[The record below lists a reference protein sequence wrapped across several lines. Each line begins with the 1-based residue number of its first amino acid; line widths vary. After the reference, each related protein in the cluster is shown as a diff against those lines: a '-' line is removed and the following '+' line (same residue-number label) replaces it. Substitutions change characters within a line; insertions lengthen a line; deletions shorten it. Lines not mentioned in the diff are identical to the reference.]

1 MKTKAIL
8 AILAAGVL
16 AASHVGAQQV
26 DTVFATNT
34 LREPMGVGAQGDY
47 IYVTA
52 SVNNQVVRFHP
63 GTGGLTVLAG
73 SLTGVAGW
81 VDAQGTAARFN
92 SPQGLVVDEARGG
105 LVISDSGN
113 NAIRLVTWSGNVSS
127 LATGLSYPVGL
138 ARDASGNIYIADSG
152 SGSIKILFTNNTVAT
167 LAGGFNGPAA
177 VAVGDNGE
185 IWVAD
190 TRNHVIQRLTTTGSG
205 LAVTLVGTPQVV
217 AGLMNTT
224 GAVDAEQGPDA
235 RFNNPRGLLWVGGN
249 TGLLIS
255 DTANHALRRLYTNTV
270 YGGYTVVTVA
280 GGLGENASGFVNG
293 APLIARFNSPVGLC
307 RDTTSEGM
315 LVVDRGNSAIRR
327 VQTMPPQP
335 RIQNPRIGYIR
346 LQDTP
351 QGRVAVLTPVT
362 TITFNNDEVLGIEGE
377 VGVQTFF
384 TTGPTPSDPLDIN
397 NVIPDPGPGAGS
409 TPPAF
414 VSGQTTLPPSV
425 VEPAPNFIIKARS
438 SAQGRQASDVVMA
451 QFIFKVATPSV
462 AGDNAAYLPVDSI
475 TLGAR
480 MFYTTNGVEP
490 VDGAGA
496 QNFGP
501 VFSGG
506 VISLPRLDTNIVLK
520 IKAFRDRYQPS
531 ETVTK
536 VLSAENFTANK
547 LTLGFEGGEGYSR
560 FLAAPGQ
567 RFVAPVTLEVLEGQK
582 MYSLQFNAAVTN
594 LGLAPAVNAASLGF
608 ESMLM
613 RRVETPAGVVYLQI
627 PPAFLVVPSTNLPA
641 FTNLSLTNITSGLM
655 MLGYMERNGLTNLY
669 DTTKQHLIQ
678 YSIAHNTLFESGGR
692 KVVVGGFW
700 FGVPPTAAPDSQ
712 YAISLGRPSATADGI
727 QQDVYIETPTNRST
741 RVVTMASFP
750 YIVGDCMPFGWF
762 NAGDFGDSNILSAD
776 IMQVFQTVTYSLN
789 APPPTSDLFDAMDSC
804 CVDTNGVDQAGNP
817 AFYADSGID
826 TLIDRIAWGDGQ
838 LDVNDIFVS
847 FRRALDP
854 ARVWYARYWPTNPP
868 IGIKRYEIVPNRF
881 RGNLAAQSEPVRYR
895 SNGDGPPPLIRL
907 TASDIIPSA
916 AGQEIAVPIQVE
928 IQGGVPLRIFML
940 RLVVEALDGSP
951 DITTPIR
958 FEPNAEFGPPGLNTS
973 RGANDF
979 AGAWLDNTRGMAASG
994 ELGRL
999 RVTLPA
1005 SANSASAYRVRIA
1018 AFSGSPNGL
1027 GVFPSVTSD
1036 GLITLANRNVSSA
1049 NDGIPDSWKLRY
1061 FDSLNNLLTHAM
1073 ADADGDG
1080 VPNWQEFKAGTHPN
1094 DPKSRLAVLAN
1105 RAANAA
1111 EMVIKW
1117 PSVAGKRYVIEVC
1130 TELGSGNWT
1139 PVASGIEG
1147 DGLMKEFRDAAAANG
1162 LRFYRVRVQE

>member
-26 DTVFATNT
+26 DTVFSTNS
-34 LREPMGVGAQGDY
+34 LREPMGVGAQGNY
-47 IYVTA
+47 IYITA

-63 GTGGLTVLAG
+63 GTGVSTVLAG
-73 SLTGVAGW
+73 SLTGVSGW

-92 SPQGLVVDEARGG
+92 SPQGLLVDEARGG
-105 LVISDSGN
+105 VVISDSGN
-113 NAIRLVTWSGNVSS
+113 NAIRLVTWSGMVST

-152 SGSIKILFTNNTVAT
+152 SGSVKILFTNNTVAT

-185 IWVAD
+185 VWVAD
-190 TRNHVIQRLTTTGSG
+190 TRNHVIQRVQTTGTG
-205 LAVTLVGTPQVV
+205 LGVTMVGAPQVV
-217 AGLMNTT
+217 AGLLNTT

-249 TGLLIS
+249 TGLVIS
-255 DTANHALRRLYTNTV
+255 DTANHSLRRLYTNTV
-270 YGGYTVVTVA
+270 YGGYTITTVA
-280 GGLGENASGFVNG
+280 GGLGENASGFING
-293 APLIARFNSPVGLC
+293 APLSARFNSPVGLC
-307 RDTTSEGM
+307 RDTTAEGI

-335 RIQNPRIGYIR
+335 RVQNPRIGYIR

-351 QGRVAVLTPVT
+351 AGRVAVLTPVT
-362 TITFNNDEVLGIEGE
+362 SITFNNDEVIGIEGE

-384 TTGPTPSDPLDIN
+384 TTGATPSDPLDIN
-397 NVIPDPGPGAGS
+397 NVIPDPGPGVGS

-414 VSGQTTLPPSV
+414 QTGQLTLPPSV
-425 VEPAPNFIIKARS
+425 VEAAPNFIIKARS

-451 QFIFKVATPSV
+451 QFIFKTATPGIT
-462 AGDNAAYLPVDSI
+462 GDNAAYLPVNNI
-475 TLGAR
+475 TFGAR
-480 MFYTTNGVEP
+480 MFYTTNGMEP
-490 VDGAGA
+490 VDGPGP

-501 VFSGG
+501 VFDGG
-506 VISLPRLDTNIVLK
+506 VISLPRSETNTVLK

-531 ETVTK
+531 ETVIK
-536 VLSAENFTANK
+536 VLSALNFTANK
-547 LTLGFEGGEGYSR
+547 LTLGFDGGEGYSR
-560 FLAAPGQ
+560 FLGAPGQ
-567 RFVAPVTLEVLEGQK
+567 QFVAPVTLEILEGQK

-594 LGLAPAVNAASLGF
+594 LGLAPAVNNATLGF

-613 RRVETPAGVVYLQI
+613 RRVETPAGVFFVPI
-627 PPAFLVVPSTNLPA
+627 PPAFLALSG
-641 FTNLSLTNITSGLM
+641 FTNLYMTNHSTGLL
-655 MLGYMERNGLTNLY
+655 MLGYMERNQMTNLY
-669 DTTKQHLIQ
+669 DTLKQHLIQ
-678 YSIAHNTLFESGGR
+678 YSIAHNTLFESAGR
-692 KVVVGGFW
+692 KVIVGGFR
-700 FGVPPTAAPDSQ
+700 FTVPLTAQPDSR
-712 YAISLGRPSATADGI
+712 YLVSLGRPSATADGI
-727 QQDVYIETPTNRST
+727 QTDVFIEAPTNRCV
-741 RVVTMASFP
+741 RELNMASFP

-776 IMQVFQTVTYSLN
+776 LMQVFQTTTYGLN
-789 APPPTSDLFDAMDSC
+789 RPPPTSDFFDAMDSC
-804 CVDTNGVDQAGNP
+804 CVDTNGVNQSGNP
-817 AFYADSGID
+817 AFYANSGID
-826 TLIDRIAWGDGQ
+826 TLIDRIAWGDGV

-854 ARVWYARYWPTNPP
+854 SRVWYARYWPTNPP
-868 IGIKRYEIVPNRF
+868 TGTKRYEIVPNRF
-881 RGNLAAQSEPVRYR
+881 RGSLAAQSEPVTYR
-895 SNGDGPPPLIRL
+895 NNGDGTPPLVRL
-907 TASDIIPSA
+907 TAADVMPSA
-916 AGQEIAVPIQVE
+916 PGQEIAVPIQAD
-928 IQGGVPLRIFML
+928 IQGGAPLRVFML

-951 DITTPIR
+951 AITAPIR
-958 FEPNAEFGPPGLNTS
+958 FEPNVAFGQPGLNYS
-973 RGANDF
+973 RGVNDF
-979 AGAWLDNTRGMAASG
+979 AAAWLDNTRGMAASG

-999 RVTLPA
+999 FVTIPA

-1018 AFSGSPNGL
+1018 AFSASPNGL
-1027 GVFPSVTSD
+1027 GLFPKVLSD
-1036 GLITLANRNVSSA
+1036 GLITLANRNTSSA
-1049 NDGIPDSWKLRY
+1049 NDGIPDAWKLRY
-1061 FDSLNNLLTHAM
+1061 FDSLNNLLTHAT

-1080 VPNWQEFKAGTHPN
+1080 VPNWQEYKAGTHPN
-1094 DPKSRLAVLAN
+1094 DPQSRLAVLAN

-1111 EMVIKW
+1111 DMAIKW
-1117 PSVAGKRYVIEVC
+1117 PTAAGKRYIIEVC

-1147 DGLMKEFRDAAAANG
+1147 DGLMKEFRDAAAGGG